1 MFEQILDLVG
11 QPPGSL
17 VYHFIVLFAVEAA
30 FGICVGQWM
39 RKRDTSTAR
48 LTIGVGV
55 VLLGRILLLL
65 AALAAFIGY
74 LPRNILLPPV
84 ERTADTLTI
93 LALAWAFYTMDYP
106 RLLRRNFIPD
116 TIAGALAAVVLA
128 GAAGSFYYWFTVAS
142 SGALFNGSWLDVAW
156 SGTQIVFAVVGV
168 VGLIVRIRLAYDA
181 FLKGLVLLLLGA
193 AAAIQIID
201 PVLGDVSSAIR
212 VGHLV
217 VMPMVAAVS
226 FRHVVERLLHW
237 DTFEPQQWNEDIAEG
252 RTPSNLVRPDFQEY
266 APPPSVQETTPSARQ
281 SASSNMPNPPSPIP
295 LNQTVNPY
303 AAEPTRRTQPVPN
316 EVRPIEDLDDDDE
329 PLTPQP
335 GVDVIDVLAEE
346 VNEDMLEDTN
356 GEPRPITDTALYQ
369 PVQTSDPDVLDVVES
384 IGLMMGTLE
393 EREIAKEVPRGIASA
408 LRADMCALVI
418 VDENMQDAGIVG
430 GYDNISQD
438 YLPLAVLNLRKHPT
452 MVEAL
457 DRLRQMR
464 LSTQRNK
471 REARDIFDKL
481 SITHMGPI
489 YIQPLVNGDDRFGLL
504 LVGSPYSGR
513 NLSTQERNLLD
524 RLGPLVSSLMVNTEK
539 HQDLKLELR
548 NKKGVDTDRLIMLE
562 DAATAARA
570 ELSAAQAQMDE
581 MKAYIRDLHRQLQS
595 VPEQSSLSTNE
606 IEALQQEIDRLRSE
620 IDDQQKKID
629 ELEIVAENVS
639 ANAQRTAELE
649 RQVEQSAEKAEHYRE
664 MLAQLQD
671 KPVALASETSQAF
684 EQAAKTEI
692 ASLRVRLAEA
702 EVSQQETAMLQEQLA
717 NRAREIIQLNTRLAE
732 AEALS
737 QALTEQINGKEGS
750 GGIGVLQAKLR
761 AQKSEIKLLTDELN
775 DALARAELTPADI
788 EAQQEAERVDHEA
801 LLTLEAQL
809 AERSALIDKL
819 QMQLQERSEAI
830 ATLKT
835 HMSGVN
841 ESLDGLRKQLDYK
854 TEEVEQLQTSLA
866 ETRQRARD
874 RITELQTQ
882 LGNSD
887 TGDGI
892 QVNEAYAR
900 ALEAELAE
908 KASAVNLL
916 EDQLNNA
923 RYAVSQLENK
933 LSQTSEAVTEAI
945 ADAGPVDSQNEVI
958 ASIAQELRTPM
969 SSIMGYTELLLKEAF
984 GILGGYQRNFLQK
997 VKANTERMGAL
1008 LDDLIRITTD
1018 ELDNLELRL
1027 QLLSVL
1033 PTIDEAILRVANQ
1046 FREKGLILR
1055 LALAND
1061 FPEIETDRE
1070 LLLQALGHLLSNAA
1084 LASPI
1089 KGEVQLTV
1097 SDQFDEV
1104 PNAEGELVNA
1114 HVLHVSVEDAG
1125 GGVSP
1130 DDIQRV
1136 FTRQYR
1142 ADHPLIEGLGDT
1154 GVSLSMSKTMI
1165 DLLGGRI
1172 WAETQPDVGATIF
1185 HVVLPFEPVRGQ
1197 ADEA

>member
-1 MFEQILDLVG
+1 MFEEILGLVG

-39 RKRDTSTAR
+39 RKPDTSTAR
-48 LTIGVGV
+48 LTIGVFV
-55 VLLGRILLLL
+55 VLLGRVLLLL
-65 AALAAFIGY
+65 AAVAVFTGY
-74 LPRNILLPPV
+74 LPRNILLPVV
-84 ERTADTLTI
+84 ERGADTLTI

-106 RLLRRNFIPD
+106 SLLRRNFIPD
-116 TIAGALAAVVLA
+116 TIAGVLFATILA
-128 GAAGSFYYWFTVAS
+128 GAGGSFYYWFTIAQD
-142 SGALFNGSWLDVAW
+142 GALFNGSWLDVVW
-156 SGTQIVFAVVGV
+156 SAAQITFAVLGV
-168 VGLIVRIRLAYDA
+168 IGLIIRIRLAYDA

-201 PVLGDVSSAIR
+201 PALGDISVAVR
-212 VGHLV
+212 LGQLV

-252 RTPSNLVRPDFQEY
+252 RTPPNLIRPD
-266 APPPSVQETTPSARQ
+266 VQPQPVYQDMA
-281 SASSNMPNPPSPIP
+281 PPSPP
-295 LNQTVNPY
+295 LTPPPPVSPGQPRIAQSPVPRNEILYPY
-303 AAEPTRRTQPVPN
+303 DEETRRVQAIPDDIAAA
-316 EVRPIEDLDDDDE
+316 IEEE
-329 PLTPQP
+329 PLTPEP
-335 GVDVIDVLAEE
+335 DVVDAEVE
-346 VNEDMLEDTN
+346 ELPNNFEET
-356 GEPRPITDTALYQ
+356 GAEPRPITDTALYQ
-369 PVQTSDPDVLDVVES
+369 PVQTTDLDVLDVVES

-393 EREIAKEVPRGIASA
+393 EREIAKEVPRAVASA
-408 LRADMCALVI
+408 LRADMAALV
-418 VDENMQDAGIVG
+418 VVGEDMQDAGIIG

-452 MVEAL
+452 IVESL

-471 REARDIFDKL
+471 REVRDIFDKL
-481 SITHMGPI
+481 AISHMGPI
-489 YIQPLVNGDDRFGLL
+489 YLQPLINGDDRFGLL

-513 NLSTQERNLLD
+513 NLSTKERNLLD
-524 RLGPLVSSLMVNTEK
+524 RLGPLVASLMVNIEK

-548 NKKGVDTDRLIMLE
+548 DKRGVDSERLIMLE

-570 ELSAAQAQMDE
+570 ELTAAQTQMDE

-595 VPEQSSLSTNE
+595 VPEGAQEELDTLRQQVSELEAQMYEKQAE
-606 IEALQQEIDRLRSE
+606 IEQLQTTIAAPTEADKRVER
-620 IDDQQKKID
+620 
-629 ELEIVAENVS
+629 
-639 ANAQRTAELE
+639 LE
-649 RQVEQSAEKAEHYRE
+649 REVKQNADRAEHYRE
-664 MLAQLQD
+664 LLEQLQG
-671 KPVALASETSQAF
+671 KHKVLEAAPVIENDARSAF

-702 EVSQQETAMLQEQLA
+702 EVSQQETEMLQQQLA
-717 NRAREIIQLNTRLAE
+717 NKAREIIQLNTRLVE

-737 QALTEQINGKEGS
+737 QALSEQVNGKEGS

-761 AQKSEIKLLTDELN
+761 AQESEIKMLTAELN
-775 DALARAELTPADI
+775 DALARAELSPADI
-788 EAQQEAERVDHEA
+788 EAQQQADKADQEA
-801 LLTLEAQL
+801 LIMLEAQL

-819 QMQLQERSEAI
+819 QMQLQERSDAM
-830 ATLKT
+830 ATLKN
-835 HMSGVN
+835 HMAGVN
-841 ESLDGLRKQLDYK
+841 EAIEGLRQQLEHK
-854 TEEVEQLQTSLA
+854 TEEVEQLQVSLA

-882 LGNSD
+882 LDNSEQV
-887 TGDGI
+887 DGI
-892 QVNEAYAR
+892 EVNEAYAR

-908 KASAVNLL
+908 KATSVNVL
-916 EDQLNNA
+916 EEQLNNA
-923 RYAVSQLENK
+923 RFAITQLEEQ
-933 LSQTSEAVTEAI
+933 LSQTNVAVTEAI
-945 ADAGPVDSQNEVI
+945 ADAGQVDSQNEVI

-1027 QLLSVL
+1027 QPLEVL
-1033 PTIDEAILRVANQ
+1033 PLIDEAILRVANQ

-1055 LALAND
+1055 LALADD
-1061 FPEIETDRE
+1061 FPQIVTDRE

-1089 KGEVQLTV
+1089 KGEVQLMV
-1097 SDQFDEV
+1097 NGQADQV
-1104 PNAEGELVNA
+1104 PDGAGTMVDA
-1114 HVLHVSVEDAG
+1114 HALHISIEDAG

-1154 GVSLSMSKTMI
+1154 GVSLAMAKSMTDI
-1165 DLLGGRI
+1165 LGGRI
-1172 WAETQPDVGATIF
+1172 WAETQPDLGATTF
-1185 HVVLPFEPVRGQ
+1185 HVLLPFEPVED
-1197 ADEA
+1197 APSEA